1 MDVTFV
7 CVSFYDMYV
16 TGPAWR
22 CCGFHSRPHHKASI
36 IIRKK
41 KKDKPKDSGVWKHW
55 STDCWVR
62 RAGA

>member
-41 KKDKPKDSGVWKHW
+41 KKTNLRTVVFGN
-55 STDCWVR
+55 TGQQT
-62 RAGA
+62 AG